1 MVVTPQADVIAYV
14 LADLVLIL
22 VAARALG
29 RVAAALGQPSV
40 VGEIAAGI
48 LIGPTLLGGHVATG
62 ATAGAGLVDQIY
74 PLESFAFLALIGQ
87 IGLVLFMFL
96 VGVELDRRLLRGHRR
111 QIVLVAAVSGVAPI
125 AIGFAAAPL
134 FDGPTWQPTGVG
146 DLTFSLFL
154 AAGFA
159 ATALPVLAR
168 LLQEKGLMATPVGV
182 TTVGVAGVVTVVAF
196 MLVAAGTASANGGG
210 VLWDVA
216 TRLVL
221 AAALIV
227 VLLAVVR
234 PVLGWA
240 LGRID
245 VVQNSGSVL
254 TALLEQAAKAQLTTA
269 DLVADRI
276 GVNALIGGLLF
287 GLAVPVRGGLGDM
300 VLSKLSDIVG
310 LMFMPV
316 FFAVSGLVTDLRV
329 LSVDA
334 LPGLLLFL
342 LLLIAGK
349 WGAAYLAARATGHAG
364 SEANA
369 IGVLLSCGGV
379 LVLVVGLIALQMAVI
394 TPQLHS
400 AFVLSALVTLVMA
413 GPLAD
418 RFIAGGSGQAQI
430 ESEHARAIP
439 TVPEQ

>member
-29 RVAAALGQPSV
+29 RAAAALGQPSV

-74 PLESFAFLALIGQ
+74 PPESFAFLALIGQ

-196 MLVAAGTASANGGG
+196 MLVAAGTASADGGA

-254 TALLEQAAKAQLTTA
+254 TALLALALTSG
-269 DLVADRI
+269 LVADRI
-276 GVNALIGGLLF
+276 GINALIGGLLF
-287 GLAVPVRGGLGDM
+287 GLAVPVTGGLGDM
-300 VLSKLSDIVG
+300 VLSKLSAIVG

-418 RFIAGGSGQAQI
+418 RFIAGGSGPQI
-430 ESEHARAIP
+430 ESEHARAIAM
-439 TVPEQ
+439 VPEQ

>member
-74 PLESFAFLALIGQ
+74 PPESFAFLALIGQ

-196 MLVAAGTASANGGG
+196 MLVAAGTASADGGG

-254 TALLEQAAKAQLTTA
+254 TALLALALTSG
-269 DLVADRI
+269 LVADRI

>member
-182 TTVGVAGVVTVVAF
+182 TTVGVSGVVTVVAF

-254 TALLEQAAKAQLTTA
+254 TALLALALTSG
-269 DLVADRI
+269 LVADRI

>member
-1 MVVTPQADVIAYV
+1 M
-14 LADLVLIL
+14 LIL

-254 TALLEQAAKAQLTTA
+254 TALLALALTSG
-269 DLVADRI
+269 LVADRI

>member
-1 MVVTPQADVIAYV
+1 MTPPADVIAYV

-22 VAARALG
+22 VAARVLG
-29 RVAAALGQPSV
+29 RAAAALGQPSV

-62 ATAGAGLVDQIY
+62 ATAGVGLVDQLY
-74 PLESFAFLALIGQ
+74 PPEAFAFLALIGQ

-96 VGVELDRRLLRGHRR
+96 VGVELDRRLLRGRRR

-134 FDGPTWQPTGVG
+134 FDGPTWQPTGVD

-196 MLVAAGTASANGGG
+196 MLVAAGTASADGGG

-245 VVQNSGSVL
+245 VVQNAGSVL
-254 TALLEQAAKAQLTTA
+254 TALLALALTSG
-269 DLVADRI
+269 LVADRI

-287 GLAVPVRGGLGDM
+287 GLAVPVRDGLGDM

-430 ESEHARAIP
+430 ESEHARAIA

>member
-168 LLQEKGLMATPVGV
+168 LLQERGLMATPVGV

-196 MLVAAGTASANGGG
+196 MLVAAGTASADGGG

-254 TALLEQAAKAQLTTA
+254 TALLALALTSG
-269 DLVADRI
+269 LVADRI

>member
-62 ATAGAGLVDQIY
+62 ATAGTGLVDQIY

-254 TALLEQAAKAQLTTA
+254 TALLALALTSG
-269 DLVADRI
+269 LVADRI

>member
-1 MVVTPQADVIAYV
+1 MTPQADVIAYV

-29 RVAAALGQPSV
+29 RAAAALGQPSV

-74 PLESFAFLALIGQ
+74 PPESFAFLALIGQ

-196 MLVAAGTASANGGG
+196 MLVAAGTASADGGA

-254 TALLEQAAKAQLTTA
+254 TALLALALTSG
-269 DLVADRI
+269 LVADRI
-276 GVNALIGGLLF
+276 GINALIGGLLF
-287 GLAVPVRGGLGDM
+287 GLAVPVTGGLGDM
-300 VLSKLSDIVG
+300 VLSKLSAIVG

-430 ESEHARAIP
+430 ESEHARAIAM
-439 TVPEQ
+439 VPEQ

>member
-254 TALLEQAAKAQLTTA
+254 TALLALALTSG
-269 DLVADRI
+269 LVADRI